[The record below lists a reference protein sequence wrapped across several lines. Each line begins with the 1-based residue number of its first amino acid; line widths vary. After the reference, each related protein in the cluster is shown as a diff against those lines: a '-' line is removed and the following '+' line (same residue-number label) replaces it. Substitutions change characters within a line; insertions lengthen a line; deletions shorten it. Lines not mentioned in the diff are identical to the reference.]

1 MADATFAM
9 RSQSAAPITRSERA
23 SARPSGAS
31 EVRSGEFSRGLS
43 SGTSSL
49 TSASATAAVL
59 QDNSPRPGSG
69 LLSTGVQFALAET
82 RTQEA
87 SAPLPPISSLGRARD
102 SYLNVQASV
111 RETIALNRQFA
122 ALTAQPDAG
131 EQTEAAPASAS
142 GRLDYGSS
150 GSTTAANPY
159 ARHGDDE
166 FDSDSY

>member
-9 RSQSAAPITRSERA
+9 RSQSAAPITRTERA
-23 SARPSGAS
+23 GARPSGAS
-31 EVRSGEFSRGLS
+31 EARSGEFSRSLS
-43 SGTSSL
+43 SDSSAL
-49 TSASATAAVL
+49 SSASAVSTAF

-122 ALTAQPDAG
+122 ALTSGQ
-131 EQTEAAPASAS
+131 EASPQ
-142 GRLDYGSS
+142 GQ
-150 GSTTAANPY
+150 TAATSALSNNSTNSSAASSAY
-159 ARHGDDE
+159 AQHSDDE
-166 FDSDSY
+166 FDSESY

>member
-1 MADATFAM
+1 M
-9 RSQSAAPITRSERA
+9 
-23 SARPSGAS
+23 
-31 EVRSGEFSRGLS
+31 
-43 SGTSSL
+43 
-49 TSASATAAVL
+49 
-59 QDNSPRPGSG
+59 
-69 LLSTGVQFALAET
+69 LSTGVQFALAET

-122 ALTAQPDAG
+122 SLTAQPDAG
-131 EQTEAAPASAS
+131 EQTEAAPASTS